1 MGAPQERQEQD
12 MKNRLLLGALL
23 AISSVVSAGCGY
35 AIDLD
40 TLKSEI
46 RAEYS
51 KRDGVTV
58 NEVFME
64 MAGGKPA
71 GFVIFSVLGVKI
83 THSCTTTIYDNGQY
97 SWLCQP

>member
-1 MGAPQERQEQD
+1 
-12 MKNRLLLGALL
+12 MKNRMLLGALL
-23 AISSVVSAGCGY
+23 AGASVVSAACGY

-40 TLKSEI
+40 DLTAQI

-71 GFVIFSVLGVKI
+71 GFINFTVMGIPV
-83 THSCTTTIYDNGQY
+83 THSCTTTIFDNGQY

>member
-1 MGAPQERQEQD
+1 
-12 MKNRLLLGALL
+12 MKNRMLLGALL
-23 AISSVVSAGCGY
+23 AGASVLSAACGY

-40 TLKSEI
+40 ALKAEI

-71 GFVIFSVLGVKI
+71 GYVKFSIMGNEFMH
-83 THSCTTTIYDNGQY
+83 TCTTTVYDNGQA
-97 SWLCQP
+97 SWMCQP